1 MASKKRLQFSTIIEA
16 PASHV
21 YERMIDPESYQDW
34 TSAFAEGSRFDG
46 SWDQG
51 ERIRFVGP
59 SGDGIVSEIAENRP
73 NEFISIRHLGFILKG
88 IDDTQSEA
96 VRAWVP
102 AYENYTFQAVPE
114 GTRLLIE
121 LDVTEDFERE
131 MKESWPKA
139 LTRLKTLCEGSAQS
153 SRN

>member
-1 MASKKRLQFSTIIEA
+1 MASKKRLQFSTVIEA
-16 PASHV
+16 PVAHV
-21 YERMIDPESYQDW
+21 YERMIEPESYQDW
-34 TSAFAEGSRFDG
+34 TSAFAEGSRFEG
-46 SWDQG
+46 SRDEG

-73 NEFISIRHLGFILKG
+73 NEFISIRHLGFISRG
-88 IDDTQSEA
+88 VEDTQSEA
-96 VRAWVP
+96 VRSWVP

-121 LDVTEDFERE
+121 LDVTEAFERE